1 MEVNMSLIAI
11 QAKNNKNDSNG
22 SQLEEG
28 KKNQGSQRYLPGLYS
43 FLQIEPRNIVLSTL
57 KRSEDEKAVIIR
69 FYETEGKKTLARLRF
84 DRIIKSI
91 WLTDLLENNIRQ
103 VNDDYNESK
112 RNDLLEIEVE
122 PFKIVTLKV
131 KF

>member
-1 MEVNMSLIAI
+1 M
-11 QAKNNKNDSNG
+11 
-22 SQLEEG
+22 
-28 KKNQGSQRYLPGLYS
+28 YS
-43 FLQIEPRNIVLSTL
+43 DTL

-103 VNDDYNESK
+103 VNDDYNENK